1 MTNINSANQKLV
13 FLSFFDVSVDSIRMS
28 KTRKFI
34 LFDIEAKSGVHD
46 VNELQNNIQNLH
58 LVIY

>member
-46 VNELQNNIQNLH
+46 VNELQNNI
-58 LVIY
+58 